1 MTNSQSPRPEGAG
14 SRILR
19 ALGLGSSSTPVT
31 FALIGLCMV
40 AYVADLVAPE
50 VGNAAVFAP
59 VIGAAQPWRFLA
71 AAFMHSGI
79 WHLLLN
85 MYALALIGQGLE
97 RSLGRWRFLAVYLLS
112 ALAGNVCVL
121 LLASPGDVSWVT
133 GTVGASGAVFG
144 LFGALLV
151 LQRSFGA
158 DSSGLFAVIAIN
170 LAFGFMPGM
179 NISWQ
184 AHVGGL
190 VMGLLLSGAFV
201 LTNKRLRARLE
212 KADREIRSQAW
223 QGSTQED
230 FAAQA
235 RELAARRAQI
245 LASVRR
251 MAAVVDAVAVV
262 LALALLVA
270 LAIWGYR

>member
-1 MTNSQSPRPEGAG
+1 MTNSQPPKPEGPG

-19 ALGLGSSSTPVT
+19 TLGLGSSSTPVT
-31 FALIGLCMV
+31 LALIGLCV
-40 AYVADLVAPE
+40 AVYVLDLVVPE
-50 VGNAAVFAP
+50 VGKAAVFAP
-59 VIGAAQPWRFLA
+59 VLGAAEPWRFLA

-97 RSLGRWRFLAVYLLS
+97 RSLGRWRYLATYLLS

-121 LLASPGDVSWVT
+121 LLASPSDVSWIT

-151 LQRSFGA
+151 IQRSFGA

-190 VMGLLLSGAFV
+190 VMGMVLAGAFV
-201 LTNKRLRARLE
+201 LTNRRGRAHLS
-212 KADREIRSQAW
+212 KAAFGEQA
-223 QGSTQED
+223 QV
-230 FAAQA
+230 
-235 RELAARRAQI
+235 

-262 LALALLVA
+262 LALAILLA
-270 LAIWGYR
+270 LAVWGYR